1 MRALLESCIVAFGM
15 YSKIPVPVIPWNE
28 KNMRLCICFF
38 PLIGIPAGLLMW
50 GWQVLAD
57 MIHAGVLLRA
67 SVFCILPVLV
77 TGGIHLDGFLDTA
90 DALSSH
96 KSREEKLRILS
107 DSRCGAFAILAGICY
122 FILYMGAAGEISSG
136 DFPGLISIF
145 VLSRALSGLGLVRLR
160 KAKGSG
166 LLKTFSDAA
175 ASRTVTTAMILWLI
189 AAGTAVI
196 AFSPVKGAAVCAACL
211 LVFLW
216 YRHMSYTQFGGIT
229 GDLAGCFLQVCELA
243 SLLIYVLL

>member
-1 MRALLESCIVAFGM
+1 MRTLFESCIVAFGM
-15 YSKIPVPVIPWNE
+15 YSKIPVPMIPWNE

-38 PLIGIPAGLLMW
+38 PLIGIPAGALMW
-50 GWQVLAD
+50 GWELVS
-57 MIHAGVLLRA
+57 GLLRA
-67 SVFCILPVLV
+67 GDLLRAAVFCVIPVLV

-107 DSRCGAFAILAGICY
+107 DSHCGAFAILAGICY
-122 FILYMGAAGEISSG
+122 FILYLGAASEITSG
-136 DFPGLISIF
+136 DFPGLICIF
-145 VLSRALSGLGLVRLR
+145 VMSRALSGFGLVRLR

-175 ASRTVTTAMILWLI
+175 ASRTVAIVMVLWLAAACAVMILL
-189 AAGTAVI
+189 
-196 AFSPVKGAAVCAACL
+196 SPVKGAAVCAACF

-216 YRHMSYTQFGGIT
+216 YRHMSCSQFGGIT

-243 SLLIYVLL
+243 SLLVYVLL

>member
-1 MRALLESCIVAFGM
+1 MKTLFESCIVAFGM
-15 YSKIPVPVIPWNE
+15 YSKIPVPPVEWNE

-50 GWQVLAD
+50 GWQILAGV
-57 MIHAGVLLRA
+57 IHAGALLRA
-67 SVFCILPVLV
+67 AVFCILPVLL
-77 TGGIHLDGFLDTA
+77 TGGIHMDGFLDTA

-96 KSREEKLRILS
+96 KSQEEKLRILS
-107 DSRCGAFAILAGICY
+107 DSRCGAFAILSGICY
-122 FILYMGAAGEISSG
+122 FLLYLGAAGELSSG

-145 VLSRALSGLGLVRLR
+145 VLSRALSGLGLLQLR

-175 ASRTVTTAMILWLI
+175 DLRTVTAVMILWLT
-189 AAGTAVI
+189 AAGIAVI
-196 AFSPVKGAAVCAACL
+196 VLSPVKGAAVCAVCL

-243 SLLIYVLL
+243 ALLIYVLL